1 MKNSIK
7 KILIAHSSNDNYGS
21 SKILISVVDIFIKN
35 GKYADVIE
43 QLLPIRDQAI
53 DSILQYSIDNRI
65 LSSIMVGINSD
76 KIERL
81 LFSSE
86 KRINRSILNLARSY
100 RSLLDGDINVM

>member
-1 MKNSIK
+1 MGDVFIK
-7 KILIAHSSNDNYGS
+7 K
-21 SKILISVVDIFIKN
+21 

-65 LSSIMVGINSD
+65 LSSIMIGINSD

-81 LFSSE
+81 LFSNE

-100 RSLLDGDINVM
+100 HSLLDGDMNGMELSLSVIEEDING